1 MKWVNFV
8 LNLISVLTGL
18 VGLLYCFWLL
28 FTGLIYS
35 EKQKVGKAIK
45 VLFITSGVVLFVTII
60 QFILAAL

>member
-1 MKWVNFV
+1 MELINFV
-8 LNLISVLTGL
+8 LILISVLTGL

-45 VLFITSGVVLFVTII
+45 VLFITAGTVLFIQII
-60 QFILAAL
+60 QFSLAAI

>member
-45 VLFITSGVVLFVTII
+45 VFFITSGVVLFVTII